1 MTMSS
6 DTPRIP
12 HEETPAGVI
21 GAASDADAV
30 VDADQARLGA
40 GHERRLH
47 PLSWLFVLLLQIK
60 GFALP
65 LIALLVFGRN
75 EDSWQWWGLVAV
87 AVMTLAAVAQ
97 YFTYRFRIDADELVI
112 RSGLFQR
119 NVRHVPL
126 ARIQSV
132 ALHRNLLHQIVGVAE
147 VRLESAV
154 GGDEPEAQ
162 MRVLSLADAAAL
174 ERLVEH
180 HRGAVRAGVSP
191 VGSAVEN
198 DADATPAAQQESAAP
213 ATRVL
218 LRLPLIELLKL
229 GLASNRGTV
238 LLAAGAGALMQF
250 GGDAL
255 WEKFGEW
262 PRHGVEWLLALGMS
276 VAIWAALVLVLLLLA
291 VIAGRVLGLVMTL
304 LANFGFTLEQAG
316 PRVSVERGLL
326 TRVRASAPL
335 RRIQHWTLRQGVVLR
350 LFGRSSLRVETAAL
364 RVGNEQQTVS
374 ELVPIAAPDTLEAL
388 LRHWLPHW
396 PGRFEFRP
404 LHPRAWRRLCLVP
417 CVLTLLACAVLLY
430 LIGLMA
436 LLLLALIPFWIWL
449 ARCQARAAGYA
460 VEGDFLVWRSG
471 WLDRRMSFTRIK
483 KLQGLRLVQSPF
495 DRRHG
500 MASLRA
506 DTAGAHPMGHR
517 LHLIH
522 LPENEARALYRRLA
536 THLAR
541 TPWQW

>member
-1 MTMSS
+1 MPS
-6 DTPRIP
+6 DTPRP
-12 HEETPAGVI
+12 PPDQTSVPAEPI
-21 GAASDADAV
+21 ADDTAA

-40 GHERRLH
+40 GRERRLH

-87 AVMTLAAVAQ
+87 LVMTLAAVAQ

-132 ALHRNLLHQIVGVAE
+132 ALHRNLLHQLVGVAE

-154 GGDEPEAQ
+154 GGDEPEAH

-180 HRGAVRAGVSP
+180 HRGAGQAATAGAGFSA
-191 VGSAVEN
+191 GSA
-198 DADATPAAQQESAAP
+198 ADATSAVPDEADASTP
-213 ATRVL
+213 QVL

-229 GLASNRGTV
+229 GLASNHGTL

-250 GGDAL
+250 GGNGL

-276 VAIWAALVLVLLLLA
+276 LAIWAVLLLILLLL
-291 VIAGRVLGLVMTL
+291 VIIAGRVLGLVMTL

-316 PRVSVERGLL
+316 PRLSIERGLL
-326 TRVRASAPL
+326 TRIRASAPL

-374 ELVPIAAPDTLEAL
+374 DLVPIAAPETLDAL
-388 LRHWLPHW
+388 LRGWLPQW
-396 PGRFEFRP
+396 PGQFEFRP
-404 LHPRAWRRLCLVP
+404 LHPRAWRRLCMVP
-417 CVLTLLACAVLLY
+417 CLLTLIACAVLLY
-430 LIGLMA
+430 LAGLAA
-436 LLLLALIPFWIWL
+436 LLVLALIPCWIGL
-449 ARCQARAAGYA
+449 ARRQARAAGYA
-460 VEGDFLVWRSG
+460 LAGDFLVWRSG
-471 WLDRRMSFTRIK
+471 WLDRRLSFTRIG

-500 MASLRA
+500 MASLHA
-506 DTAGAHPMGHR
+506 DTAGAHPLGHR

-522 LPENEARALYRRLA
+522 LPESEARALYRRLA